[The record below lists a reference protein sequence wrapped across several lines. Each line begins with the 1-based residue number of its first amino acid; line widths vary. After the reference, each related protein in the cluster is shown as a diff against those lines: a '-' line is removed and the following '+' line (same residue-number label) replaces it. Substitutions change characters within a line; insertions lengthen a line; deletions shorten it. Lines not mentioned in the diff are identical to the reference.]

1 VSEYKKESGC
11 DEEGEEKAE
20 ARERKKEEKL
30 LSRRRKILKKR
41 FKLKL
46 TVDS

>member
-20 ARERKKEEKL
+20 AREREKKRRKNFCQEGEKY
-30 LSRRRKILKKR
+30 SRR
-41 FKLKL
+41 
-46 TVDS
+46 DSS